1 MRAALSVIIPTL
13 NAQKQLPACLMALME
28 GLEAGLLREVVI
40 SDGGSSDATL
50 QITEEVGAEL
60 VAGDASRGGQLR
72 RGALAAQGDWL
83 LFLHAD
89 TVLDPGWSDCVLD
102 HIAAHADM
110 AGYFRLRFDAGGIA
124 PRLVAGW
131 SNLRARV
138 FGLPYGDQGL
148 LLSRAL
154 YDSIGGFT
162 DQPLMEDVAMARR
175 LRGRLREIPIS
186 ARTSAERYVTEGWFR
201 RGRRNLWTLLRYLS
215 GADPHDLAR
224 SYRRSGPR
232 S

>member
-13 NAQKQLPACLMALME
+13 NAEKQLPACLMALME

-40 SDGGSSDATL
+40 SDGGSTDATL
-50 QITEEVGAEL
+50 QIAEEVGAEL
-60 VAGDASRGGQLR
+60 VTGDASRGGQLR
-72 RGALAAQGDWL
+72 RGGQAAQGDWL
-83 LFLHAD
+83 LVLHAD
-89 TVLDPGWSDCVLD
+89 TVLDPGWSESVLD
-102 HIAAHADM
+102 HIASHPDM

-124 PRLVAGW
+124 PRFVAGW
-131 SNLRARV
+131 ANLRARV

-154 YDSIGGFT
+154 YDGTGGFA
-162 DQPLMEDVAMARR
+162 DQPLMEDVAMARQ
-175 LRGRLREIPIS
+175 LRGRLREIPLS
-186 ARTSAERYVTEGWFR
+186 ARTSAERYVTEGWFH